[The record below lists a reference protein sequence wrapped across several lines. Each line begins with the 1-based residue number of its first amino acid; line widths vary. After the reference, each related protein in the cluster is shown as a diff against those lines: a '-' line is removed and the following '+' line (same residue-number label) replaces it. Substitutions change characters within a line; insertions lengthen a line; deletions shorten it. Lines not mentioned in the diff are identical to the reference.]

1 MHDLSVKGLQALLS
15 GSKNYIC
22 KWLEILTPELA
33 DNFYNTITK
42 CYWMIY
48 DLKTLPK
55 CIVCGKPIA
64 EKRNTKLFELYPKT
78 CSLKCKYAD
87 ETLWNNVKTTKLKK
101 YGSVCPLRNNN
112 LKKIS
117 FSKYLFNNICF
128 DSAPELAFY
137 IWLSDNNIKFEY
149 QPNITFEYEF
159 EGKKHFYMPDFLVE
173 NQLIEIK
180 GRQFLNEDGTWRN
193 PYNKN
198 QNEICEAK
206 HQCVLKNNVKIL
218 YFNNYKKYLDYI
230 NDKYGKDYL
239 KKFKNN

>member
-1 MHDLSVKGLQALLS
+1 
-15 GSKNYIC
+15 
-22 KWLEILTPELA
+22 
-33 DNFYNTITK
+33 
-42 CYWMIY
+42 
-48 DLKTLPK
+48 
-55 CIVCGKPIA
+55 
-64 EKRNTKLFELYPKT
+64 
-78 CSLKCKYAD
+78 
-87 ETLWNNVKTTKLKK
+87 
-101 YGSVCPLRNNN
+101 
-112 LKKIS
+112 
-117 FSKYLFNNICF
+117 
-128 DSAPELAFY
+128 
-137 IWLSDNNIKFEY
+137 
-149 QPNITFEYEF
+149 
-159 EGKKHFYMPDFLVE
+159 MPDFLVE